1 MKFWLKVN
9 IPVDA
14 GNAAAE
20 AGELGA
26 IIETVIADLKPKA
39 VYFTVECGQRTAF
52 IFLEMQ
58 DTSQIPAIANPWFLT
73 FNASVEMH
81 PVMAPDD
88 LMKASHAIERAV
100 KNCSNLVDTI

>member
-1 MKFWLKVN
+1 MKFLLKVN

-14 GNAAAE
+14 GNAAAK
-20 AGELGA
+20 AGKLGA
-26 IIETVIADLKPKA
+26 TIQSILADLKPEA
-39 VYFTVECGQRTAF
+39 VYFTPESGQRTAF

-58 DTSQIPAIANPWFLT
+58 DASQIPAIVEPWFLA

-88 LMKASHAIERAV
+88 LMKASPAIEQAV
-100 KNCSNLVDTI
+100 KKYG